1 MYNLATIKYPTDP
14 SNRSYKPSRARWISH
29 YARQIHLAIANGATP
44 AISYTMRNLM
54 SDLSRTALPP
64 DLDPCIPAFQLN
76 NTVLSERHPDNSA
89 YESLDA
95 TGRIIVQA
103 TPAYHLEP
111 NEPADSPSSEQLEV
125 LNILPSGNNATS
137 SIDIDNMAISNN
149 QLMNSQDIQHQ
160 HQSLSVPQAQQSVS
174 GAQHPLLRSL
184 AQQPRIE
191 KRQSTDLNIPIDIM
205 DDTSSTLV
213 RTLDQDTSDIDN
225 ISEVSE
231 SQSIDINTININNNV
246 SHDYESSSNEIRN
259 ISPMDIIPDNHFSS
273 SNIATRVKA
282 RNERARRKTA
292 HKQSQHFKTRNLGNT
307 SSSESPSHE
316 Y

>member
-95 TGRIIVQA
+95 TGRIIVQ
-103 TPAYHLEP
+103 
-111 NEPADSPSSEQLEV
+111 
-125 LNILPSGNNATS
+125 
-137 SIDIDNMAISNN
+137 
-149 QLMNSQDIQHQ
+149 
-160 HQSLSVPQAQQSVS
+160 
-174 GAQHPLLRSL
+174 
-184 AQQPRIE
+184 
-191 KRQSTDLNIPIDIM
+191 
-205 DDTSSTLV
+205 
-213 RTLDQDTSDIDN
+213 
-225 ISEVSE
+225 
-231 SQSIDINTININNNV
+231 
-246 SHDYESSSNEIRN
+246 
-259 ISPMDIIPDNHFSS
+259 DNHFSS

>member
-1 MYNLATIKYPTDP
+1 MSQFETNCSRESPQACP
-14 SNRSYKPSRARWISH
+14 S
-29 YARQIHLAIANGATP
+29 Q
-44 AISYTMRNLM
+44 
-54 SDLSRTALPP
+54 
-64 DLDPCIPAFQLN
+64 CF
-76 NTVLSERHPDNSA
+76 
-89 YESLDA
+89 
-95 TGRIIVQA
+95 
-103 TPAYHLEP
+103 
-111 NEPADSPSSEQLEV
+111 NEPADSPSSEQFEV

-137 SIDIDNMAISNN
+137 SIDIDNIAISNN
-149 QLMNSQDIQHQ
+149 QLMNSQFIQHQ
-160 HQSLSVPQAQQSVS
+160 HQSLSVPLAQQSVN
-174 GAQHPLLRSL
+174 GTQHPLLRSL

-191 KRQSTDLNIPIDIM
+191 TRQSTDLNIPIDIM

-225 ISEVSE
+225 SSEVSE

-246 SHDYESSSNEIRN
+246 SHDYDSSSNEIRN
-259 ISPMDIIPDNHFSS
+259 IPPMDITPDNHFSS
-273 SNIATRVKA
+273 SNIATKVKA

>member
-14 SNRSYKPSRARWISH
+14 RNRSYKPSRALWVSH

-137 SIDIDNMAISNN
+137 SIDIDSIATSNN
-149 QLMNSQDIQHQ
+149 QLNSQVIQHQ
-160 HQSLSVPQAQQSVS
+160 HQSLSVPLVQQSVS

>member
-1 MYNLATIKYPTDP
+1 M
-14 SNRSYKPSRARWISH
+14 
-29 YARQIHLAIANGATP
+29 
-44 AISYTMRNLM
+44 
-54 SDLSRTALPP
+54 
-64 DLDPCIPAFQLN
+64 DPCIPAFQLN
-76 NTVLSERHPDNSA
+76 NAVLSERHPDNSA

-137 SIDIDNMAISNN
+137 SIDVDSIATSNN
-149 QLMNSQDIQHQ
+149 QLNSQVIQHQ
-160 HQSLSVPQAQQSVS
+160 HQSLSVPLVQQSVS

-225 ISEVSE
+225 SSEVSE
-231 SQSIDINTININNNV
+231 SQSILT
-246 SHDYESSSNEIRN
+246 
-259 ISPMDIIPDNHFSS
+259 
-273 SNIATRVKA
+273 
-282 RNERARRKTA
+282 
-292 HKQSQHFKTRNLGNT
+292 
-307 SSSESPSHE
+307 
-316 Y
+316 